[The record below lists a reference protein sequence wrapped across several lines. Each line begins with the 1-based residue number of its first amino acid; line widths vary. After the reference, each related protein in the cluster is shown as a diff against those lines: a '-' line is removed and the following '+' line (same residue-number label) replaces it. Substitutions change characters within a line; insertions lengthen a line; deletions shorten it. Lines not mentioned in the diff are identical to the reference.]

1 MEDFAETAALP
12 RFLATAVGS
21 MPHRDAR
28 EAVDLSFSSLTKA
41 PHVPQ
46 VPRCDPRE
54 QMWIQFTEGLPGFK
68 VDLEQLK
75 YRFDTSDDTAEEVE
89 QFFAHYLEVI
99 EGAPPDRVS
108 IGEEYGRGIHRFL
121 NRLEQDGK
129 HYPFI
134 KLQVTGPLTFALG
147 IADQSEKPVFFHPLF
162 KDVAVKG
169 MGLKAMWLI
178 EQFKPFAE
186 QIIMFFDEPTLS
198 AYGSSAMLGVSRED
212 VITALDEVIDMASS
226 RGAICGVH
234 CCGNTDWGL
243 LMESST
249 RILNFDAVAYM
260 DTLAL
265 YPTHLREFLDRGGVL
280 AWGAVP
286 NTPEIT
292 GETAD
297 TVINR
302 IRAGVDLLV
311 EKSGADKETL
321 TSKMIVTPACGCGS
335 LSVEFTEKVYR
346 VLADLDEG
354 SWEEK
359 W

>member
-1 MEDFAETAALP
+1 
-12 RFLATAVGS
+12 

-28 EAVDLSFSSLTKA
+28 EAVDLSFSSLTTA

-54 QMWIQFTEGLPGFK
+54 QMWIQFTEGLPGFR
-68 VDLEQLK
+68 VDLDQLK
-75 YRFDTSDDTAEEVE
+75 YHFDTSDETADEVE
-89 QFFAHYLEVI
+89 QFFTHYLEVT
-99 EGAPPDRVS
+99 EGAQPDRVS
-108 IGEEYGRGIHRFL
+108 VGEEYGRGIHRFL
-121 NRLEQDGK
+121 SRLQQDGK
-129 HYPFI
+129 RYPFI

-147 IADQSEKPVFFHPLF
+147 IADQSGKPVFYHPLF

-178 EQFKPFAE
+178 EQFRPFADR
-186 QIIMFFDEPTLS
+186 IILFFDEPTLS

-212 VITALDEVIDMASS
+212 VVTALDDVIDMASS

-243 LMESST
+243 VMESAT
-249 RILNFDAVAYM
+249 RILNFDAVEYM
-260 DTLAL
+260 ETLAL
-265 YPTHLREFLDRGGVL
+265 YPTQLRTFLDRGGVL

-286 NTPEIT
+286 NTPQIT
-292 GETAD
+292 QETAD

-302 IRAGVDLLV
+302 IRNGVDLLT
-311 EKSGADKETL
+311 EKAGADREAL
-321 TSKMIVTPACGCGS
+321 TSKMIVAPACGCAS
-335 LSVEFTEKVYR
+335 LSVALTEKVYS

-354 SWEEK
+354 CKAGK